1 MPTII
6 FPRTVACL
14 FGIAALVATV
24 QAADVIPADDA
35 PDLTKVRAAIQAKQ
49 YSAALTELKSIVVDY
64 QQPDVYSLLGFALR
78 KTGDRPQAMI
88 YYRKALDIDPGHKG
102 ALEYQGELYVELG
115 QIDKATENL
124 EKLNRI
130 CSSGCEE
137 QVDLKAAIDQVQ
149 KPKG

>member
-49 YSAALTELKSIVVDY
+49 YSAALTELKSIVVDISS
-64 QQPDVYSLLGFALR
+64 PTSTACWVSRCAR
-78 KTGDRPQAMI
+78 R
-88 YYRKALDIDPGHKG
+88 
-102 ALEYQGELYVELG
+102 
-115 QIDKATENL
+115 ATVH
-124 EKLNRI
+124 RR
-130 CSSGCEE
+130 
-137 QVDLKAAIDQVQ
+137 
-149 KPKG
+149 